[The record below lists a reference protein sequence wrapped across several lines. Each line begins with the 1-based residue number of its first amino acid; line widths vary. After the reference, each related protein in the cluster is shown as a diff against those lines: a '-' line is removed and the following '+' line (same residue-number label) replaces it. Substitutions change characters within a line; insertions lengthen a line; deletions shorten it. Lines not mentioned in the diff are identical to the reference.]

1 MTSKEKRG
9 REELPC
15 ITQIFCSEIQTIV
28 EYIQRTLRSLKGQ
41 EPDMIIVRAHY
52 NPPKQ
57 GKKKKYS
64 SKALLRESNQ
74 KSFSA

>member
-15 ITQIFCSEIQTIV
+15 ITQIQIFCSEIQTIV
-28 EYIQRTLRSLKGQ
+28 EYIQRILRSLKGK

-52 NPPKQ
+52 NIPKQ
-57 GKKKKYS
+57 GGEKKI
-64 SKALLRESNQ
+64 LE
-74 KSFSA
+74 